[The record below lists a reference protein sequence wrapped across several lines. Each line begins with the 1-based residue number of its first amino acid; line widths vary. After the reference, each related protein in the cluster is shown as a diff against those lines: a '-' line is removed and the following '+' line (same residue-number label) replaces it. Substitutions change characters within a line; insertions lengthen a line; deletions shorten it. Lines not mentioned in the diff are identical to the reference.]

1 MKAMFVALFLLTGCA
16 TFDVEHTPFFQRLT
30 GDLPY
35 FVYVPKAWS
44 ADRAWPVIVYLH
56 GAGERGNDPATATQR
71 GLGPALF
78 RSNGEFP
85 AVVVF
90 PQAADGSYW
99 GMPENNERA
108 LRALD
113 EVVARYHGDPSRVY
127 LTGSSLGG
135 YGTWFMGAMYPERWA
150 ALVPICGGVRGRAPR
165 PDAPFAAV
173 PSDRR
178 ADEVA
183 RRIGK
188 IPVWIFHGQKDWM
201 VPVASSRELD
211 DALKRAGGDVRYSEY
226 PDLGHDSWD
235 RAYADPE
242 LWKWLFAQH
251 K

>member
-1 MKAMFVALFLLTGCA
+1 MKAFLVALLSLAGCA
-16 TFDVEHTPFFQRLT
+16 SFDVAHAPTFQRLT
-30 GDLPY
+30 GNLPY
-35 FVYVPKAWS
+35 YVYVPKAWS
-44 ADRAWPVIVYLH
+44 ADRSWPVIVYLH
-56 GAGERGNDPATATQR
+56 GAGERGTEPADATQR

-90 PQAADGSYW
+90 PQAPPGSYW
-99 GMPENNERA
+99 GMPDNNEHVMN
-108 LRALD
+108 ALD
-113 EVVARYHGDPSRVY
+113 EVMQRYHGDPSRVY
-127 LTGSSLGG
+127 LTGNSLGG
-135 YGTWFMGAMYPERWA
+135 YGTWFMGALYADRWA

-165 PDAPFAAV
+165 PDAPFAGF
-173 PSDRR
+173 PDDKR

-188 IPVWIFHGQKDWM
+188 VPVWIFHGAKDWL
-201 VPVASSRELD
+201 VPVSSSRELD
-211 DALKRAGGDVRYSEY
+211 AALKRAGGDVRYTEY
-226 PDLGHDSWD
+226 ADLGHVSWD